1 MKNASPITIRNTKQ
15 QPLQHENHQERP
27 FQARSGSGVGGT
39 WEAMDDMGT

>member
-1 MKNASPITIRNTKQ
+1 MKNTRPITIKNTKQ

-39 WEAMDDMGT
+39 WEAMDDMRT